1 MKSKHEVRSLRQR
14 KFDEFFDNLLLHLA
28 VHDLKVK
35 VQARPYSDE
44 PVRESVIE
52 FLSWR

>member
-28 VHDLKVK
+28 VHDLKLK
-35 VQARPYSDE
+35 VQERKYSDA
-44 PVRESVIE
+44 PVIE
-52 FLSWR
+52 FVEWVR